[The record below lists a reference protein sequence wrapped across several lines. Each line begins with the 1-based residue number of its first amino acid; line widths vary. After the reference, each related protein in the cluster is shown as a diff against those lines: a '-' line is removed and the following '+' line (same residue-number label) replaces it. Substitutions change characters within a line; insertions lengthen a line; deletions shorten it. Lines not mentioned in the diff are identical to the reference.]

1 MGSVM
6 KIHVDKKSITWRK
19 LKDEL
24 VLMHLDT
31 GAYYSLN
38 ETGVLIWQGI
48 IDDRPHDEIVND
60 IGALFEA
67 DRETI
72 VRDFERIVNELADQ
86 GLVELVEEEV
96 QG

>member
-1 MGSVM
+1 M
-6 KIHVDKKSITWRK
+6 KIHIDKDSITWRK

-48 IDDRPHDEIVND
+48 VDERSHEDIVND
-60 IGALFEA
+60 ISDLFDT
-67 DRETI
+67 DREAI
-72 VRDFERIVNELADQ
+72 VQDFERIVNELADQ
-86 GLVELVEEEV
+86 GLVELIEEEV
-96 QG
+96 EG

>member
-1 MGSVM
+1 M
-6 KIHVDKKSITWRK
+6 KIHIDKNSITWRK
-19 LKDEL
+19 LRDEL

-38 ETGVLIWQGI
+38 ETGVIIWQGI
-48 IDDRPHDEIVND
+48 VDERPHEDIVND
-60 IGALFEA
+60 MIEMFDV

-72 VRDFERIVNELADQ
+72 ARDFERVVNELADQ

-96 QG
+96 KG

>member
-1 MGSVM
+1 M
-6 KIHVDKKSITWRK
+6 KIHIDKNSITWRK
-19 LKDEL
+19 LRDEL

-38 ETGVLIWQGI
+38 ETGVIIWQGI
-48 IDDRPHDEIVND
+48 VDERPHEDIVND
-60 IGALFEA
+60 MSEMFDV

-72 VRDFERIVNELADQ
+72 ARDFERVVNELSAQ

-96 QG
+96 KG

>member
-1 MGSVM
+1 M
-6 KIHVDKKSITWRK
+6 KIQIDKNSITWRK
-19 LKDEL
+19 LRDEL

-38 ETGVLIWQGI
+38 ETGVIIWQGI
-48 IDDRPHDEIVND
+48 VDERSHEDIVND
-60 IGALFEA
+60 MSGMFDV

-72 VRDFERIVNELADQ
+72 ARDFERIVNELADQ

-96 QG
+96 EG

>member
-1 MGSVM
+1 M
-6 KIHVDKKSITWRK
+6 KIHIDKNSITWRK
-19 LKDEL
+19 LRDEL

-38 ETGVLIWQGI
+38 ETGVIIWQGI
-48 IDDRPHDEIVND
+48 VDERPHEDIVND
-60 IGALFEA
+60 MSEMFDV

-72 VRDFERIVNELADQ
+72 ARDFERVVNELSDQ

-96 QG
+96 KG

>member
-1 MGSVM
+1 M
-6 KIHVDKKSITWRK
+6 KIHIDKDSITWRK

-48 IDDRPHDEIVND
+48 VDERPHEDIVND
-60 IGALFEA
+60 ISEMFDA
-67 DRETI
+67 DREII
-72 VRDFERIVNELADQ
+72 VQDFERLVNELADQ
-86 GLVELVEEEV
+86 GLLELVEEEV
-96 QG
+96 EG

>member
-1 MGSVM
+1 M
-6 KIHVDKKSITWRK
+6 KIHIDKNSITWRK
-19 LKDEL
+19 LRDEL

-38 ETGVLIWQGI
+38 ETGVIIWQGI
-48 IDDRPHDEIVND
+48 VDERPHEDIVND
-60 IGALFEA
+60 MSKMFDV

-72 VRDFERIVNELADQ
+72 ARDFERVVNELSDQ

-96 QG
+96 KG

>member
-1 MGSVM
+1 M
-6 KIHVDKKSITWRK
+6 KIHIDKNSITWRK
-19 LKDEL
+19 LRDEL

-38 ETGVLIWQGI
+38 ETGVIIWQGI
-48 IDDRPHDEIVND
+48 VDERPHEDIVND
-60 IGALFEA
+60 MSEMFDV

-72 VRDFERIVNELADQ
+72 ARDFERIVNELADQ

-96 QG
+96 KG